1 MTQTLSFSESSKKIA
16 QHFLQ
21 SVVAVDDKIKFEP
34 RPTTID
40 IEEVIKEPDESDF
53 SEFEVVDSRKQTSA
67 PLEHELYYQDLSHEF
82 ASKGIICGCFS
93 PKQGDLSSSLIAAV
107 NTSKNAD
114 ITILDWQMGDTAQD
128 GKFATDTI
136 LKIAKIDIAE
146 GGRTRLIC
154 IYTAKNAEEV
164 ANTLCC
170 SLKELVSD
178 LNDNAII
185 FGLSELTHWKIEVV
199 NKADKQEIDLCDFLI
214 ESFAKLTTG
223 LLSNAVVSAI
233 ATIRDNTHNLLHQF
247 NSKLDPAYISHVLG
261 LISSPEMR
269 EQAHEVAF
277 DYAVELISEELK
289 SSLQINE
296 KVKASL
302 AKEVILCWP
311 EFIEKDENKESF
323 FLELSDGESLS
334 FHRGYMKELLL
345 ADTLKD
351 TLNRIGMEA
360 SKKTFVAEPHTRAKL
375 AEETDSNNIEP
386 LLNES
391 GAIQVKEKTLK
402 PLQRFE
408 KLAIQLSIEN
418 PSDIPLLDL
427 CSIENTRRSQN
438 TTLAR
443 SPSLKQGTIIKNPGA
458 NSYFLCIQPLCDSVR
473 LKAETSFT
481 FLEIKEVTTFK
492 GKFSH
497 VIKKA
502 DNTHLKLLI
511 SCKATTVRTLN
522 FMPDPVNKVV
532 LSNLK
537 EDYYFFQEMQNDISF
552 EWYGELKQTITQA
565 IVNNLAAQI
574 SRVGNDSFEW
584 LRQKQN

>member
-1 MTQTLSFSESSKKIA
+1 MTQSLNFSENSKKIA

-21 SVVAVDDKIKFEP
+21 SVVAVDDNIRFEP
-34 RPTTID
+34 RPAIGND
-40 IEEVIKEPDESDF
+40 ELVEPDESDF
-53 SEFEVVDSRKQTSA
+53 GDLDDNYGGLQSSG
-67 PLEHELYYQDLSHEF
+67 PLQNNLYYQDLSHEF
-82 ASKGIICGCFS
+82 ASKGIICGGFS
-93 PKQGDLSSSLIAAV
+93 PKGDITSSLEAIV

-114 ITILDWQMGDTAQD
+114 ITILDWQIDIAGPD

-136 LKIAKIDIAE
+136 LEISRTDIDE

-154 IYTAKNAEEV
+154 IYTAKNIQEV
-164 ANTLCC
+164 SGTLIE
-170 SLKELVSD
+170 SLSNLKPNLKENTITFELPK
-178 LNDNAII
+178 
-185 FGLSELTHWKIEVV
+185 LTHWKIEIV

-214 ESFAKLTTG
+214 DSFAKLTTG
-223 LLSNAVVSAI
+223 LLSNAVVSSI
-233 ATIRDNTHNLLHQF
+233 ATIRDNTHNLLHKF
-247 NSKLDPAYISHVLG
+247 NSTLDSAYVSHILG
-261 LISSPEMR
+261 LISSPQMR

-289 SSLQINE
+289 SNLQINE
-296 KVKASL
+296 KVKNSL
-302 AKEVILCWP
+302 SKGTINLWP
-311 EFIEKDENKESF
+311 EFIEIDSLKTPF
-323 FLELSDGESLS
+323 HLELSDGEKLKFNTNQMKDLLS
-334 FHRGYMKELLL
+334 
-345 ADTLKD
+345 ADNLEV
-351 TLNRIGMEA
+351 TLNGIGMQTNERTVIA
-360 SKKTFVAEPHTRAKL
+360 DHKTKRL
-375 AEETDSNNIEP
+375 LSNESNIEKIEP
-386 LLNES
+386 ILNKN
-391 GAIQVKEKTLK
+391 GAIQVKPKTLT

-408 KLAIQLSIEN
+408 KEIIQLSLNE
-418 PSDIPLLDL
+418 PSEEPFLDL
-427 CSIENTRRSQN
+427 SSIENTRRSKN
-438 TTLAR
+438 TTLAKL
-443 SPSLKQGTIIKNPGA
+443 PSLKQGTIIKNPDA

-481 FLEIKEVTTFK
+481 FLEIEEVTTFK

-522 FMPDPVNKVV
+522 FMPDPVSKVV

-537 EDYYFFQEMQNDISF
+537 DDYYFFQETQNDISF
-552 EWYGELKQTITQA
+552 EWYGELKQAVTQA